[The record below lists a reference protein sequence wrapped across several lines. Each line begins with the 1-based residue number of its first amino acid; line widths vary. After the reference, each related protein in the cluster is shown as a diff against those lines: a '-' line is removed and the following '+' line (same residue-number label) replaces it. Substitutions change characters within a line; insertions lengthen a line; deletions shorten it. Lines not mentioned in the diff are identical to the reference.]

1 MNRPD
6 DENQTSFKSAV
17 TITVV
22 GVAVIT
28 FVILLVAIFGG
39 LWLDKVL
46 NTRPWITIALVMASI
61 PVTII
66 LMFRLV
72 KVATSRIKPT
82 KPKSSDEESN
92 RGTNS

>member
-1 MNRPD
+1 MNRP
-6 DENQTSFKSAV
+6 ENENETSFKSAV

-39 LWLDKVL
+39 LWLDRVL
-46 NTRPWITIALVMASI
+46 NTRPWITIGLVMASI

-72 KVATSRIKPT
+72 KIATSRIKPT
-82 KPKSSDEESN
+82 IPKSSDEESN
-92 RGTNS
+92 RGTIS

>member
-6 DENQTSFKSAV
+6 NENETSFKSAV

-46 NTRPWITIALVMASI
+46 NTRPWITIALVIASI
-61 PVTII
+61 PVSII

-72 KVATSRIKPT
+72 KVATSQIKPT

>member
-6 DENQTSFKSAV
+6 DENATSFKSAV

-28 FVILLVAIFGG
+28 FVILLAAIFGG
-39 LWLDKVL
+39 LWLDRLL
-46 NTRPWITIALVMASI
+46 NTRPWIMIAMVMASI